1 MFIVNVRIYQCGSN
15 LQSQDYNGRIKL

>member
-15 LQSQDYNGRIKL
+15 LQSQRL